1 MSDVYLS
8 SVWILDVER
17 TAAPRLS
24 PPENPSTRT
33 SPVSVL
39 MFDAGCPSSVLGVN
53 RQIVLWIVQRWP
65 GNKSAIAAG
74 PDRLIAWLHCSTLS
88 LGSAHMSP
96 TVESWNV
103 AVVHF
108 KCGESTLSAVSTV
121 HRVSTGA
128 MHVPVSRT
136 CGCGCSLVVIVTTR
150 LWRQTI
156 IKSLW

>member
-53 RQIVLWIVQRWP
+53 RQIAPSVVQRWP

-88 LGSAHMSP
+88 LGSDTWARLWKVEMWRWYILN
-96 TVESWNV
+96 VESPHSPLCPLSTGSPLELCMSQCPAPV
-103 AVVHF
+103 AVAA
-108 KCGESTLSAVSTV
+108 G
-121 HRVSTGA
+121 
-128 MHVPVSRT
+128 
-136 CGCGCSLVVIVTTR
+136 LVVIVTTR

>member
-108 KCGESTLSAVSTV
+108 KCGESTLSTVHCPPGLHWSYACPSVPHLWLWLGCNCNHSTV
-121 HRVSTGA
+121 KTNNY
-128 MHVPVSRT
+128 
-136 CGCGCSLVVIVTTR
+136 
-150 LWRQTI
+150 
-156 IKSLW
+156 